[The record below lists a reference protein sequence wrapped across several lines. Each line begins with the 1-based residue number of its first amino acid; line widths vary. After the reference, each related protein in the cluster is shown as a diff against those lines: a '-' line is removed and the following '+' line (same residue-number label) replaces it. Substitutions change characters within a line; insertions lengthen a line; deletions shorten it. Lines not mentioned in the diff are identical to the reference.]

1 MYNTHTH
8 ILFLEALGPPT
19 VAQVEPKFLGEMV
32 LARTTCTFLLLNHLS
47 QIIKDNRKWW
57 ISFNYLTIIPI
68 LLITCLDLDYS
79 LILKCDVEWKYGSNL
94 GSSTLVT
101 C

>member
-8 ILFLEALGPPT
+8 ILLLEALGPPT

-32 LARTTCTFLLLNHLS
+32 LARTTCTFLLLNCLPE
-47 QIIKDNRKWW
+47 IVKANRKVW
-57 ISFNYLTIIPI
+57 ISFNYLAIISI
-68 LLITCLDLDYS
+68 FLVTCVDLDYS